1 MIKAYSKQF
10 FGYGRW
16 DAPVW
21 FVGLEEAGNGTP
33 DDLRAR
39 LAAWDRRG
47 RRELEDAPAFY
58 PACGQNQW
66 HGPDATW
73 QRTWRQLMRMSFLAR
88 SEPVGED
95 ALLEYQKHTLGAFAG
110 NVCLTEL
117 SPLPAPGLSQW
128 PYADNENLPD
138 WMRRRDTFLQAVL
151 PGRIA
156 TLREKIATHHPRAV
170 IFYFWKERQHAEAVA
185 GGEFQLLLHGDACGA
200 LRDELFGLSR
210 SGTQYFITGHPAA
223 RYPGDPDNYFAELG
237 QYFHQHHARL
247 FAAQYVCL
255 LQKAIAL
262 AAAAHYWQ
270 KRKQGSP
277 YVLHPLRMA
286 CALKT
291 EAEQIVAVLHDVV
304 EDTHWT
310 FDDLRREGYPD
321 HILDALDCVTKRP
334 GENYEAFVT
343 RSASN
348 PVARQV
354 KLADLED
361 NMNLRELPELT
372 PKDAERMAKYL
383 KAWQR
388 LRASP
393 L

>member
-1 MIKAYSKQF
+1 MIEAYSKQF

-21 FVGLEEAGNGTP
+21 FVGLEEAGAGTP
-33 DDLRAR
+33 EELQAR
-39 LAAWDRRG
+39 LAAWDQRG

-58 PACGQNQW
+58 PACGQHQW
-66 HGPDATW
+66 HGPNARL
-73 QRTWRQLMRMSFLAR
+73 QRTWRQLMRMLLLAH
-88 SEPVGED
+88 SEPIGED
-95 ALLEYQKHTLGAFAG
+95 ALLEYQKQSLGAFSG
-110 NVCLTEL
+110 HVCLAEL
-117 SPLPAPGLSQW
+117 SPLPARSQGQW
-128 PYADNENLPD
+128 PHAGNVNLPER
-138 WMRRRDTFLQAVL
+138 MRRRDTFLQAVL

-170 IFYFWKERQHAEAVA
+170 VFYFWIQRQYAEAVA
-185 GGEFQLLLHGDACGA
+185 GGDFQLLLRGDSCGA
-200 LRDELFGLSR
+200 LRDELFGFSR
-210 SGTQYFITGHPAA
+210 SGTQHFITGHPAA
-223 RYPGDPDNYFAELG
+223 RYPGDPDGYFAALG
-237 QYFHQHHARL
+237 QHFHQHYPKL

-310 FDDLRREGYPD
+310 SNDLRREGFPD
-321 HILDALDCVTKRP
+321 DILQALDCVTERK
-334 GENYEAFVT
+334 GESYDDFLT
-343 RSASN
+343 RAASN
-348 PVARQV
+348 PIARRV

-361 NMNLRELPELT
+361 NMNVRDLPQVT
-372 PKDAERMAKYL
+372 PKDA
-383 KAWQR
+383 QR
-388 LRASP
+388 LSKYIMAWHRLSKS
-393 L
+393 